1 MAQDTSLAVLVM
13 NPIVL
18 TFILS
23 AAAAVSGDSS
33 PYDFEQSYTPETQQY
48 TAGKLDIETAET
60 AYSKP
65 LMNHAWIIAV
75 EKLKLNYSNSLLL

>member
-13 NPIVL
+13 NPIVI

-23 AAAAVSGDSS
+23 AAAAVSGDLSH
-33 PYDFEQSYTPETQQY
+33 YEFEQSYTPETQQY
-48 TAGKLDIETAET
+48 TAGKLDIKTAET

-65 LMNHAWIIAV
+65 LISLMNHA
-75 EKLKLNYSNSLLL
+75 